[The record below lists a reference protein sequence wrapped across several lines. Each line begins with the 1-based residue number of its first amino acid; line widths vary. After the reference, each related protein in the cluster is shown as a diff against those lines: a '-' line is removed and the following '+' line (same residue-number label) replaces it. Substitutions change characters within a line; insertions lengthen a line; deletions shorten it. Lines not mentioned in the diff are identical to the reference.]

1 MADAVAAVWIF
12 VRCPFFVVYEF
23 FQQVKKT
30 RFVVQST
37 RISPMES
44 QDAQLLD
51 GRVSESANNTPAQH
65 STANATGE
73 KDLHRSID
81 LMYLSRNDEGS
92 AGIVVYGVVL
102 LGARRILFG
111 GQQHRGAMAIRL
123 WCLFT
128 IK

>member
-1 MADAVAAVWIF
+1 
-12 VRCPFFVVYEF
+12 VVYEF

-65 STANATGE
+65 STTNATGE